1 LITLLKRCKP
11 TIHKE
16 EIEGR
21 EGALSQ
27 EESGL
32 EG

>member
-11 TIHKE
+11 TIHKK
-16 EIEGR
+16 EIEQR
-21 EGALSQ
+21 EEALSQ